1 MEAFLQFL
9 KDHGTKII
17 GYITVGLGF
26 IAVADP
32 ALIGDTLGGN
42 WQKWALLISGV
53 LTAVRGHQNTATEKA
68 AAASTK
74 KE

>member
-1 MEAFLQFL
+1 MEKLIELLSQ
-9 KDHGTKII
+9 HGTKIV
-17 GYITVGLGF
+17 GYVTVALGF

-53 LTAVRGHQNTATEKA
+53 LTAVRGHQNTARIN
-68 AAASTK
+68 
-74 KE
+74 KEAE